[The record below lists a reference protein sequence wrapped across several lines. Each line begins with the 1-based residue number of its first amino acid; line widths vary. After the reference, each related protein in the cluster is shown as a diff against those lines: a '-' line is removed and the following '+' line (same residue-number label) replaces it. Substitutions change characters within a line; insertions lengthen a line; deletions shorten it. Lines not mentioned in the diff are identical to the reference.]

1 MKLLESPDTHRTT
14 EVQTGNRGVAQ
25 LLRDVAEDGV
35 HLARQEVQLARI
47 EFAQIAR
54 DIGKGT
60 GFTVAAAMIGLLTVQ
75 MLVFGI
81 VLLLGDAVFRGNY
94 WIAAFVLTA
103 ILGGLAYFLLKRGTA
118 LLSPKN
124 IKPEQTLATL
134 RRHKDG

>member
-1 MKLLESPDTHRTT
+1 MKIASAAHTHR
-14 EVQTGNRGVAQ
+14 GVGQ
-25 LLRDVAEDGV
+25 LLREVAQDGA
-35 HLARQEVQLARI
+35 HLARQEVNLARI

-60 GFTVAAAMIGLLTVQ
+60 VFAVAAAMLGLLTVQ
-75 MLVFGI
+75 MLMFGLA
-81 VLLLGDAVFRGNY
+81 LLLGDALFRGRY

-103 ILGGLAYFLLKRGTA
+103 VLGGVAFYLLKRGTA

>member
-1 MKLLESPDTHRTT
+1 MKMLTT
-14 EVQTGNRGVAQ
+14 EANRGVGQ
-25 LLRDVAEDGV
+25 LLREVAEDGA

-60 GFTVAAAMIGLLTVQ
+60 GFTVAAAMLGLLTVQ

-81 VLLLGDAVFRGNY
+81 VLLMGDALFRGHY
-94 WIAAFVLTA
+94 WIAAFLLTV
-103 ILGGLAYFLLKRGTA
+103 ILGGTTFYLLRRGTS

-124 IKPEQTLATL
+124 MKPEQTLATL
-134 RRHKDG
+134 RRHNNV

>member
-1 MKLLESPDTHRTT
+1 MISTPQATRGVGKLLRE
-14 EVQTGNRGVAQ
+14 
-25 LLRDVAEDGV
+25 VAEDGA
-35 HLARQEVQLARI
+35 HLARQEVNLARI

-60 GFTVAAAMIGLLTVQ
+60 AFTVAAGMLGLLTVQ
-75 MLVFGI
+75 MLVFGFA
-81 VLLLGDAVFRGNY
+81 LLMGDALFRGRY
-94 WIAAFVLTA
+94 WIAAFVLTV
-103 ILGGLAYFLLKRGTA
+103 ILAGVAFFLLKRGTA

>member
-1 MKLLESPDTHRTT
+1 MSAGAPQL
-14 EVQTGNRGVAQ
+14 NRGVGQ
-25 LLRDVAEDGV
+25 LLREVAEDGAQ
-35 HLARQEVQLARI
+35 LARQEVQLARI

-60 GFTVAAAMIGLLTVQ
+60 VLAIAAAMLGLLTVQ

-81 VLLLGDAVFRGNY
+81 VLLLGDALFRGHY
-94 WIAAFVLTA
+94 WIAAFVLTV
-103 ILGGLAYFLLKRGTA
+103 ILGGVAFYLLKRGTA
-118 LLSPKN
+118 LLSPRN

>member
-1 MKLLESPDTHRTT
+1 MKLADARSSS
-14 EVQTGNRGVAQ
+14 RGVGQ
-25 LLRDVAEDGV
+25 LLREVAEDGA
-35 HLARQEVQLARI
+35 HLARQEVHLARI

-60 GFTVAAAMIGLLTVQ
+60 GFTIAAAMIGMLTVQ

-81 VLLLGDAVFRGNY
+81 VLLMGDALFRGHY

-103 ILGGLAYFLLKRGTA
+103 VLGGLAFFLLKKGTA
-118 LLSPKN
+118 LLSPRN

-134 RRHKDG
+134 RRHKDA

>member
-1 MKLLESPDTHRTT
+1 MKLLEGPESQRTT
-14 EVQTGNRGVAQ
+14 EIRGGNRGVAQ

-60 GFTVAAAMIGLLTVQ
+60 GFTVAAAMIGLLTAQ

-81 VLLLGDAVFRGNY
+81 VLLLGDALFRGRY
-94 WIAAFVLTA
+94 WIAAFVLTVV
-103 ILGGLAYFLLKRGTA
+103 LGGIAFYLLKRGTS

-124 IKPEQTLATL
+124 IKPDQTLATL

>member
-1 MKLLESPDTHRTT
+1 MSAGAP
-14 EVQTGNRGVAQ
+14 QINRGVGQ
-25 LLRDVAEDGV
+25 LLRDVAEDGAQ
-35 HLARQEVQLARI
+35 LARQEVQLARI

-60 GFTVAAAMIGLLTVQ
+60 VLAIAAAMLGLLTVQ

-81 VLLLGDAVFRGNY
+81 VLLMGDALFRGHY

-103 ILGGLAYFLLKRGTA
+103 ILGGVAFYLLKRGTA
-118 LLSPKN
+118 LLSPRN

>member
-1 MKLLESPDTHRTT
+1 MKLADAGSSS
-14 EVQTGNRGVAQ
+14 RGVGQ
-25 LLRDVAEDGV
+25 ILREVAEDGA
-35 HLARQEVQLARI
+35 HLARQEVHLARI

-60 GFTVAAAMIGLLTVQ
+60 GFTVAAAMIGMLTVQ

-81 VLLLGDAVFRGNY
+81 VLLMGDTLFRGHY

-103 ILGGLAYFLLKRGTA
+103 VLGGLAFVLLKKGMS
-118 LLSPKN
+118 LLSPQN

-134 RRHKDG
+134 RRHKDA

>member
-1 MKLLESPDTHRTT
+1 MLTKET
-14 EVQTGNRGVAQ
+14 NRGVGQ
-25 LLRDVAEDGV
+25 LLREVAEDGA

-60 GFTVAAAMIGLLTVQ
+60 GFTVAAAMLGLLTVQ

-81 VLLLGDAVFRGNY
+81 VLLMGDALFRGHY

-103 ILGGLAYFLLKRGTA
+103 ILGGVAFFLLKRGTS
-118 LLSPKN
+118 LLSPRN
-124 IKPEQTLATL
+124 MKPEETLASL
-134 RRHKDG
+134 RRHKHA